1 MATGTSNT
9 EMDDL
14 KEMVRALTNR
24 VGILSA
30 ANTDLNTKLVK
41 AKDFTD
47 AQAADLNA
55 RLMKSLEQNADL
67 NKRLTE
73 TEDKLKAQS
82 LPSTHSKEAERIPI
96 KNLPKH
102 NEFERWRMSVHA
114 SVVAAS
120 SDQERAVQ
128 FVAEVDDSSIDNAAL
143 LYTRPKEMSGLDAKL
158 HSSILN
164 MLPGNE
170 DGERIH
176 SKIKEEGSQFCGR
189 QALRII
195 DSDYEWQGSRRAK
208 RTIQSLVTLQL
219 QNGLQGLDTF
229 NRLWRETCYDLK
241 GSPDDPST
249 RTKGSLL
256 EDKLKALDDV
266 AIGIGLATWKKESSA
281 TSNDVELKK
290 AYEGL
295 IASIESRCNDIRD
308 GKPTKT
314 AAPALENGNDEAEKD
329 NNGKNSHTQ
338 RPKGKGR
345 GGKSKREEATTGDE
359 QFQGYCTFNKALC
372 GNWGH
377 QACDCFCNPESKNYK
392 GDQYVKQLVTRKQEA
407 LQKSISTAAVVGDD
421 GKGMSMDNMFQT
433 WLHAKSSIGT

>member
-24 VGILSA
+24 VDILSA

-41 AKDFTD
+41 AKEFTD

-67 NKRLTE
+67 NNRLTE

-114 SVVAAS
+114 AVVAAS
-120 SDQERAVQ
+120 SDQEKAVH
-128 FVAEVDDSSIDNAAL
+128 FVAEVDDSTIDNAAL

-158 HSSILN
+158 YSSILN
-164 MLPGNE
+164 MLPSNE

-281 TSNDVELKK
+281 TSNDAELKK

-433 WLHAKSSIGT
+433 WLHAKSSVGT